1 MAMKTRYIPLFI
13 VLTLTLMASAAYS
26 EDYTVGLG
34 VSDYEARPRVTVGS
48 SLFFEVARVSN
59 EGTLNLTIT
68 PIYVPDYDAPQS
80 GLTVVFTPNT
90 TTLAP
95 QENILIIG
103 EVTEALAVGT
113 FNGKVEFKT
122 TVVLPAN
129 ATGNPSTPG
138 GSAKVTITITEV
150 PPAVEQLPIA
160 IFNVEFNPLLLGIPI
175 GFSGL
180 GAVVY
185 LHHRRSK
192 RLSTRSSRGGRIA
205 PSTS

>member
-1 MAMKTRYIPLFI
+1 MTKMKSSYIPLFI
-13 VLTLTLMASAAYS
+13 VLALTLTATIAYA
-26 EDYTVGLG
+26 EDFTVGLG
-34 VSDYEARPRVTVGS
+34 VSDYEARPKITIGQ
-48 SLFFEVARVSN
+48 SLKFEVARVSN

-68 PIYVPDYDAPQS
+68 PVYVPDYDASQS
-80 GLTVVFTPNT
+80 GITVVFAPNA

-103 EVTEALAVGT
+103 EVTEASEAGV

-138 GSAKVTITITEV
+138 GSAKVTITITEA
-150 PPAVEQLPIA
+150 PPVAEPLA
-160 IFNVEFNPLLLGIPI
+160 TFNVGFNPLLLGIPI

-185 LHHRRSK
+185 LRHRRSK
-192 RLSTRSSRGGRIA
+192 RLFTRSSRGAGR
-205 PSTS
+205 T

>member
-1 MAMKTRYIPLFI
+1 MTTIKTRYIPLFI
-13 VLTLTLMASAAYS
+13 VLALTLTAALGHS
-26 EDYTVGLG
+26 EDFTVGLG
-34 VSDYEARPRVTVGS
+34 VSDYEARPIVTVGS
-48 SLFFEVARVSN
+48 SLRFEVARVSN
-59 EGTLNLTIT
+59 QGTLSLTIT
-68 PIYVPDYDAPQS
+68 PTYVPDYNATEAS
-80 GLTVVFTPNT
+80 ITVIFTPNT

-95 QENILIIG
+95 QENILIYG

-122 TVVLPAN
+122 SVVLPAN

-160 IFNVEFNPLLLGIPI
+160 VFNVEFNPLLLGIPI

-192 RLSTRSSRGGRIA
+192 SKHEEET
-205 PSTS
+205 